1 MRCRERGEWS
11 RGGKQ
16 KEKIKLKYS
25 SFLTYPKLA
34 PPFISITN
42 GSILSLTKYFMTN
55 GSILPLTKY
64 FMTHSTNKPQ
74 LNYLNETQE
83 RRFPQ
88 PITFSSLPLCTS
100 PYRSQL
106 STKRIAHITQ
116 TRRSCVP
123 VVDKYK
129 RCHGLALL
137 LYNFH
142 TLKYVLQR
150 PYIRVARIAAA
161 FMPGLTS

>member
-34 PPFISITN
+34 PPFII
-42 GSILSLTKYFMTN
+42 TN

>member
-34 PPFISITN
+34 PPFIRMTN
-42 GSILSLTKYFMTN
+42 GSILS
-55 GSILPLTKY
+55 LTKY

-74 LNYLNETQE
+74 LNYLNKTQE